1 MDHIL
6 NFITSYFVLGT
17 EAEQVEEL
25 NQKCQE
31 LTRRIDYLT
40 NSHGINANNIIKIGK
55 NRIAVHSSDLASSMM
70 PNDDIKGIWYLCKT
84 IC

>member
-1 MDHIL
+1 MLWVIEFYICNKQDHIL

-17 EAEQVEEL
+17 EAEVIQKKNNPYVELTKIINSKKCKQVEEL

-40 NSHGINANNIIKIGK
+40 NSHGINAN
-55 NRIAVHSSDLASSMM
+55 V
-70 PNDDIKGIWYLCKT
+70 
-84 IC
+84 